1 MKRFLVLALIAA
13 FTLTAA
19 GLARAGEVNMQGEF
33 EQAFQW
39 TDNEDFF
46 DYQHDNTSEDDF
58 DALQSIRVYFEYVA
72 NENLKGVFGIESLND
87 WGEDTAGPGANQGAL
102 GSNPAT
108 LTLQHGY
115 IDFNLPGTAINIRSG
130 LQDFALPGA
139 MAGTPILDDDECVA
153 GIFANYQVSDQIGMT
168 LGWARLNDKT
178 IGNDPGTGANEADEV
193 DAFLAV
199 VPIAMDGF
207 SLTPYVMYAH
217 HGSNATAG
225 GAAINAGLVAAN
237 ATADVAGDRSLGD
250 DLDIWWGGAAF
261 TMNIFDPILVT
272 ADLMYGVADGS
283 NNTRDDRE
291 GWFFDL
297 GVDYVMDMFTP
308 GVFFFW
314 SSGDDDDPSDGS
326 ERMPTLG
333 GSFGPTSFAF
343 DGAVGQNDGA
353 ILSADGIGLWGLG
366 LALKDFSFMENLTH
380 TARVL
385 YAQGTND
392 PDLAKKGYATGL
404 TDKDHFWEVNVDS
417 TYALYENL
425 SACLELGYV
434 NRNLDEEPWKNS
446 NTGVFGG
453 DPDNTDDAWKCSFA
467 LIYEF

>member
-1 MKRFLVLALIAA
+1 MKRFLVLALALA
-13 FTLTAA
+13 FTLTAT
-19 GLARAGEVNMQGEF
+19 GLVQAGEVNMQGEF

-46 DYQHDNTSEDDF
+46 DYDHDNTSEDDF
-58 DALQSIRVYFEYVA
+58 NALQRIRVYFEYVA
-72 NENLKGVFGIESLND
+72 NENLKGVFGIESINN
-87 WGEDTAGPGANQGAL
+87 WGDDTAATGGAL
-102 GSNPAT
+102 GSNPT
-108 LTLQHGY
+108 SLTLQHGY

-130 LQDFALPGA
+130 LQDFAMPAA
-139 MAGTPILDDDECVA
+139 MAGTPILDDDDCVA
-153 GIFANYQVSDQIGMT
+153 GIFANYQVSDQVGMT
-168 LGWARLNDKT
+168 LGWARLNDRT
-178 IGNDPGTGANEADEV
+178 LNNDPAGTNDNDEV
-193 DAFLAV
+193 DAFTAI
-199 VPIAMDGF
+199 VPVTLDGF
-207 SLTPYVMYAH
+207 SLTPYMLYAH
-217 HGSNATAG
+217 HG
-225 GAAINAGLVAAN
+225 AN
-237 ATADVAGDRSLGD
+237 ATAAPGTAFVGGLQSPNGTALGD
-250 DLDIWWGGAAF
+250 DLDIWWGGVAF
-261 TMNIFDPILVT
+261 TMNMFDPIMIT
-272 ADLMYGVADGS
+272 ADLMYGAVDGDTNSS
-283 NNTRDDRE
+283 NDRE

-314 SSGDDDDPSDGS
+314 SSGDDDDPGDGS
-326 ERMPTLG
+326 ERMPSLG
-333 GSFGPTSFAF
+333 GSFAPSSFAF

-385 YAQGTND
+385 YCQGTND

-404 TDKDHFWEVNVDS
+404 TDKDHFWEVNLDS

-434 NRNLDEEPWKNS
+434 NLDLDEEPWKNS
-446 NTGVFGG
+446 NTGVWGG
-453 DPDNTDDAWKCSFA
+453 DPDDTDDAWKCSFA